1 MLRQSCSGRWMA
13 FMLHLV
19 ELGITKGHHFA
30 ALAPQGSP
38 KLPSHRQIA
47 AEFAMNQNKEFFS
60 GIFARRIRIQ
70 ICTINRQDL
79 AATVN

>member
-1 MLRQSCSGRWMA
+1 ME

-19 ELGITKGHHFA
+19 ELGITKCHQFA

-38 KLPSHRQIA
+38 KLPFHHQIP
-47 AEFAMNQNKEFFS
+47 AEFAMNQNKEFVS
-60 GIFARRIRIQ
+60 GMFAWRIRIQ
-70 ICTINRQDL
+70 ICTINRQDV